1 MRIAIVGATGLV
13 GSTMLE
19 VLAATDIPVSELIPV
34 ASEASEGKEI
44 LFRGQ
49 ALKVVSAEEALRVKP
64 QAALFSAGSG
74 LSISLAPRFAEVG
87 CRVIDNS
94 SAWRMNAGIPLI
106 VPEVNG
112 FELLED
118 HRIIANPNCS
128 TIQLVMALYPLQQA
142 FGIRRVVVSTYQA
155 VTGTG
160 MKAVNQL
167 MAERACTEH
176 ERVYPYPI
184 DLNVIP
190 QCDTFSDDGYTK
202 EELKVVNE
210 TRKILSLP
218 DLRITAT
225 AVRVPVVGGHSESV
239 NVELNHSFTMDEVVE
254 VLRKMPGIV
263 VMGGLDQQP
272 YPMPMIS
279 KGQDAVFVG
288 RIRRDF
294 SAENTLNLWVVAD
307 NLRKGAA
314 TNAVQILEF
323 LRRKSW
329 L

>member
-1 MRIAIVGATGLV
+1 MRIAVVGATGLV
-13 GSTMLE
+13 GSAMLD
-19 VLAATDIPVSELIPV
+19 VLASSGLDVSELIPV
-34 ASEASEGKEI
+34 ASEASEGKEVS
-44 LFRGQ
+44 FRGKQ
-49 ALKVVSAEEALRVKP
+49 YQIVSAEKALKSRP
-64 QAALFSAGSG
+64 DAALFSAGSA
-74 LSISLAPRFAEVG
+74 LSLDLAPVFAEQG

-94 SAWRMNAGIPLI
+94 SAWRMDPAIPLI

-112 FELLED
+112 DQLLRE

-128 TIQLVMALYPLQQA
+128 TIQLVMALYPLSRK

-160 MKAVNQL
+160 MKAVRQL
-167 MAERACTEH
+167 MAERSSEDH

-190 QCDTFSDDGYTK
+190 QCDVFSDDGYTK

-210 TRKILSLP
+210 SRKILSLP

-225 AVRVPVVGGHSESV
+225 AVRVPVLGGHSESV
-239 NVELNHSFTMDEVVE
+239 NVELNSPFSMEEVVDT
-254 VLRKMPGIV
+254 LHAMPGLT

-272 YPMPMIS
+272 YPMPLIS
-279 KGQDAVFVG
+279 KGQDPVFVG

-294 SAENTLNLWVVAD
+294 STENALNIWVVAD

-314 TNAVQILEF
+314 TNAVQILG
-323 LRRKSW
+323 LINQKSW
-329 L
+329 I